1 MQLKYDL
8 LPQADQEA
16 IRQRML
22 KIMLKQVAKA
32 APHYTRTQRLWY
44 ATKLVNEALEKEK
57 ERNGKVNHVS
67 A

>member
-1 MQLKYDL
+1 MNLKYDL
-8 LPQADQEA
+8 LPEADQEA

-22 KIMLKQVAKA
+22 KIMLKQVAKV
-32 APHYTRTQRLWY
+32 APGYSRTQRLWY
-44 ATKLVNEALEKEK
+44 ATKLVEEALDKEK